1 MNAVTTNN
9 EKERKAMERA
19 LFIRGIAPLAACA
32 LLLPMTTSAQ
42 TTTFTATGWV
52 NGVQFPGIICTNA
65 LGQVLYRG
73 VVHTARV
80 QATDARLTG
89 QVLIIV
95 DGAYNA
101 DGTVNMQGPGYL
113 QVGTWDAAGTN
124 FTPTG
129 GLWEMPWHGVMQTNY
144 SAQVSIAGCGSGG
157 AIDGWRLEMTLTRA
171 AAAGPIDP
179 AVPYLYNGTIQPPPV
194 NTREVVG
201 DPNHPFTKPVY
212 GSGTCFNSN
221 GQFYA
226 VGDFRVPVHRVDD
239 CYVLGQQV
247 TTGWSVPN
255 GTTREWRVDLV
266 SLSDNATNMADLVV
280 STASAAGYGFF
291 TGRDFAY
298 LLKWSSSG
306 AYSILWC
313 ETNALPLPNK
323 NVVLALALTYEQ
335 PNLVIRARVLDKAD
349 PNTVLF
355 EHSVVDTPASEP
367 SLTAA
372 QFKALTGIDWSDLLT
387 DAAEAPPITLLGTCL
402 GVAQNTDGHQPV
414 PTAVFA
420 NFELRTYE
428 VPPVSIARAV
438 QLTWPAPAGV
448 YAVEGAPTVQGPW
461 LRVQDQATPG
471 FQTMSVPA
479 NSPAQF
485 FRLIQAP

>member
-1 MNAVTTNN
+1 MPTDSNFHETMNAATTNN
-9 EKERKAMERA
+9 EKERKPMRKA
-19 LFIRGIAPLAACA
+19 LFIRGTAPLAACA
-32 LLLPMTTSAQ
+32 LLLPIAASAQ
-42 TTTFTATGWV
+42 TTPFTATGWI
-52 NGVQFPGIICTNA
+52 NGVQSPGIICTNA

-80 QATDARLTG
+80 QATDPRVTG
-89 QVLIIV
+89 QVLIIS

-101 DGTVNMQGPGYL
+101 DGTVNMQGPCYL

-129 GLWEMPWHGVMQTNY
+129 GLWELPWHGLMQTNY

-179 AVPYLYNGTIQPPPV
+179 AVPYLY
-194 NTREVVG
+194 
-201 DPNHPFTKPVY
+201 
-212 GSGTCFNSN
+212 
-221 GQFYA
+221 
-226 VGDFRVPVHRVDD
+226 
-239 CYVLGQQV
+239 
-247 TTGWSVPN
+247 N

-387 DAAEAPPITLLGTCL
+387 DAAEAPPTSLLGTCL
-402 GVAQNTDGHQPV
+402 GLAQNTDGHQPV

-420 NFELRTYE
+420 NFELWTYE

-461 LRVQDQATPG
+461 LPVQDQAIPG
-471 FQTMSVPA
+471 FQTVTVPA

-485 FRLIQAP
+485 FRLQQAP